1 MSAGSPHPS
10 SLQDT
15 TEGRQGRSLLIDSAS
30 CPLSPFCHYSY
41 PRRYFSRWTHIKS
54 CKVWNGENNFVFSQD
69 ISSTQVLC
77 VEISTILHINTLY
90 YTYHLIHSSCLTMQL
105 KVKLE
110 MHLNAGMNA
119 SLLLIVD
126 IELIF

>member
-1 MSAGSPHPS
+1 MEIDTFLVGLTLKVAKYGMTRTTLSSPRTY
-10 SLQDT
+10 QV
-15 TEGRQGRSLLIDSAS
+15 
-30 CPLSPFCHYSY
+30 
-41 PRRYFSRWTHIKS
+41 PRF
-54 CKVWNGENNFVFSQD
+54 F
-69 ISSTQVLC
+69 

-90 YTYHLIHSSCLTMQL
+90 YTYHLIHSSSLTMQL